1 MLFSM
6 ANSKRLCQDDASYA
20 PVGPHR
26 HDLAAEGGQGLM
38 QLAVV
43 APTGRQAAAAKC
55 STPGG
60 RACRWR
66 RGEPRR
72 WARGARRANACR
84 HHQSG
89 PRARNPAQ
97 ACSGVACPNRP
108 SPAAPRGPLAVC
120 PWPES
125 RNRPRPPFPR
135 PGRGRAPPLSTRFL
149 PRARARRARP
159 LRLGAPTGTA
169 CLRPG
174 SLPSPDRFPSPALAA
189 LAEPAKSE
197 VRAAWSA
204 LAVSALR
211 SAQAILSRPRD
222 YLGLA
227 PAAVAC
233 ARPLPA
239 DPLHAA

>member
-1 MLFSM
+1 MPRSEAGLVLFSM

-97 ACSGVACPNRP
+97 ACWNSDCFVRIGSHCSCRKA
-108 SPAAPRGPLAVC
+108 GPFLTHIR
-120 PWPES
+120 WQL
-125 RNRPRPPFPR
+125 
-135 PGRGRAPPLSTRFL
+135 GRGT
-149 PRARARRARP
+149 
-159 LRLGAPTGTA
+159 
-169 CLRPG
+169 
-174 SLPSPDRFPSPALAA
+174 
-189 LAEPAKSE
+189 EP
-197 VRAAWSA
+197 
-204 LAVSALR
+204 
-211 SAQAILSRPRD
+211 QFLSRCI
-222 YLGLA
+222 GGT
-227 PAAVAC
+227 
-233 ARPLPA
+233 
-239 DPLHAA
+239 